1 MIKQFYDAF
10 FVNYTQMK
18 RFAEYI
24 SYRLDIIRLALPSV
38 TDENGE
44 LLYRKIGME
53 RLREA
58 ELWMKEQSDELF
70 YRIPA
75 FICRFLNIQCSDP
88 REAQKIRAVA
98 KVYIDLRRIQ
108 DKGET
113 LDQSERKK
121 VKEIKARIE
130 TWHNEEWKK
139 AFRSEFREVLL

>member
-1 MIKQFYDAF
+1 MSCS
-10 FVNYTQMK
+10 T
-18 RFAEYI
+18 
-24 SYRLDIIRLALPSV
+24 
-38 TDENGE
+38 G
-44 LLYRKIGME
+44 
-53 RLREA
+53 
-58 ELWMKEQSDELF
+58 
-70 YRIPA
+70 
-75 FICRFLNIQCSDP
+75 CRFLNIQCSDP

-139 AFRSEFREVLL
+139 AFLREFREVL